1 MKRMQ
6 IAMASL
12 ILALL
17 VLSPALAAD
26 KAKKEKKNKPVATP
40 GVAAAMS
47 GLKGVKLT
55 DDQKEQV
62 KKIGEAHNEKITA
75 VQMKIEAAEPAAAKK
90 AREEAK
96 AAGKKGKE
104 LQAAIKA
111 AGGELTKEQKQA
123 MKALQEERKA
133 VMKEIKDAVLA
144 VLTEDQRTALLASKP
159 MKKNKDK

>member
-1 MKRMQ
+1 MKRFQ

-12 ILALL
+12 LLALL
-17 VLSPALAAD
+17 VCSPALAGD
-26 KAKKEKKNKPVATP
+26 KAKKEKKDKPAPMP
-40 GVAAAMS
+40 GVAAAL
-47 GLKGVKLT
+47 GTLKGVKLT
-55 DDQKEQV
+55 DDQKEQI
-62 KKIGEAHNEKITA
+62 KKIGESFNDKLTAAQAKID
-75 VQMKIEAAEPAAAKK
+75 AAEPEAVKK

-123 MKALQEERKA
+123 RKAIQEERQA

-144 VLTEDQRTALLASKP
+144 VLTEDQRTALLAAKP
-159 MKKNKDK
+159 EKKKKDK

>member
-12 ILALL
+12 VLAML
-17 VLSPALAAD
+17 VCSPVLAGD
-26 KAKKEKKNKPVATP
+26 NAKKEKKAKPAATP

-62 KKIGEAHNEKITA
+62 RKIGDSFNEKLVAINT
-75 VQMKIEAAEPAAAKK
+75 KIDAAEPPAVKK

-104 LQAAIKA
+104 LKEAIKA
-111 AGGELTKEQKQA
+111 AGGEPTKEQKQA
-123 MKALQEERKA
+123 MKGLQEERKT

-144 VLTEDQRTALLASKP
+144 VLTEDQRTALLAAQAG
-159 MKKNKDK
+159 KKNKNK